1 MIRDHSRIE
10 EMLAVRAL
18 GGLDGDDVAAL
29 EREMSEHGRDCPE
42 CRRLE
47 AELRETAGTL
57 ALSLEPLPVD
67 PVMADR
73 IVRDASTFPQQPRIS
88 ALQEAARREGR
99 RRPTRD
105 LVALAGVA
113 AAVLL
118 IVAVVVAVR
127 PAGPPQVVT
136 ATSAQQFVAFEGQGE
151 LAMAYTPG
159 QPGVVLWGRDVPD
172 PGRGNTFEL
181 WKIRDDTAVSA
192 GCVAPS
198 DGRVAAL
205 LDATVGEDADLMAVT
220 VEPDVC
226 PNSPTRTPW
235 ATADIS

>member
-1 MIRDHSRIE
+1 MIRDHSSIE
-10 EMLAVRAL
+10 EMLAVLAL
-18 GGLDGDDVAAL
+18 GGLDGNDVATL
-29 EREMSEHGRDCPE
+29 EREMGEHGRDCPE

-47 AELRETAGTL
+47 AELRETASAL

-67 PVMADR
+67 PAMADR
-73 IVRDASTFPQQPRIS
+73 ILRDASTLPQPPIG
-88 ALQEAARREGR
+88 ALQEAVRRGS

-105 LVALAGVA
+105 WVALAGVA

-118 IVAVVVAVR
+118 IVAVVVATR
-127 PAGPPQVVT
+127 PAGPPQAVT
-136 ATSAQQFVAFEGQGE
+136 ATSAQRFVAFEGEGE

-159 QPGVVLWGRDVPD
+159 QPGVVLWGRDLPD
-172 PGRGNTFEL
+172 PGRRYTFEL
-181 WKIRDDTAVSA
+181 WKIRGDTAVSA
-192 GCVAPS
+192 GCVDPS